1 MILFD
6 VAAERAVLAGI
17 CQYGDAAYYDI
28 IDYIKESSF
37 SLEINQAI
45 FKCLKNIFDNNDN
58 VQIDVP
64 TIFSSAQE
72 LGLEHYFVNTS
83 NSQHLQA
90 ILTLP
95 IELSN
100 VRRHAAKIRKL
111 EITNLLH
118 QQLGIAQN
126 KLLDVKGNESITQ
139 ILGIAED
146 AVFNFTSL
154 LDDNDDE
161 PTKMGN
167 GIVDH
172 IKYLEKNP
180 VDQVGIS
187 TGFPVYDMSIGGGL
201 RPGTINLIA
210 ARSKI
215 GKSIIANNMAYH
227 IAKNLNIPVL
237 NLDTE
242 MTKTDQLNRTIAM
255 VSDVSINDIETG
267 KFAKTPD
274 VRERVYNT
282 SQELESVPYYHKSIA
297 GKPLEE
303 QIALARRWITKEV
316 GLNDDG
322 TAQNCLIIY
331 DYVKLMGV
339 DDISPGMQEY
349 QMLGFLMSTLHN
361 FAVHYKIPILGLLQ
375 LNRDGINKEDTST
388 ASSSDRIIWLCSNF
402 TIFKNKSDEEIAE
415 DGLNAGNKKLVPI
428 VSRHGPGINHGDYI
442 NCKMDGWKAK
452 VIELKTKFE
461 LERDEQDG
469 KPIDF

>member
-1 MILFD
+1 
-6 VAAERAVLAGI
+6 
-17 CQYGDAAYYDI
+17 
-28 IDYIKESSF
+28 
-37 SLEINQAI
+37 
-45 FKCLKNIFDNNDN
+45 
-58 VQIDVP
+58 
-64 TIFSSAQE
+64 
-72 LGLEHYFVNTS
+72 
-83 NSQHLQA
+83 
-90 ILTLP
+90 
-95 IELSN
+95 
-100 VRRHAAKIRKL
+100 
-111 EITNLLH
+111 
-118 QQLGIAQN
+118 
-126 KLLDVKGNESITQ
+126 
-139 ILGIAED
+139 
-146 AVFNFTSL
+146 
-154 LDDNDDE
+154 
-161 PTKMGN
+161 
-167 GIVDH
+167 
-172 IKYLEKNP
+172 
-180 VDQVGIS
+180 
-187 TGFPVYDMSIGGGL
+187 
-201 RPGTINLIA
+201 
-210 ARSKI
+210 
-215 GKSIIANNMAYH
+215 MAYH

-303 QIALARRWITKEV
+303 QIALTRRWITKEV

-428 VSRHGPGINHGDYI
+428 VSRHGPGLNHGDYI